1 MGEQQDYHWLD
12 KHARVRINT
21 VRLSTTPRHGSEL
34 WAHMR
39 NFHFVA
45 HDGNM
50 DKKPPPPDDD
60 APPSDDEGRAR
71 RCYFIFASERQRLLR
86 LGAERWI
93 DSRRASIPRGGVPRI
108 LPQEAAVLSDPKEW
122 PFTRPAQWDP
132 DSSFYPME
140 LLQVN
145 FANAPI
151 RMSCKRSL
159 SRFGVS
165 VSGLRTT

>member
-50 DKKPPPPDDD
+50 DKKPPPPVHK
-60 APPSDDEGRAR
+60 
-71 RCYFIFASERQRLLR
+71 YQLLF
-86 LGAERWI
+86 
-93 DSRRASIPRGGVPRI
+93 
-108 LPQEAAVLSDPKEW
+108 W
-122 PFTRPAQWDP
+122 PN
-132 DSSFYPME
+132 
-140 LLQVN
+140 V
-145 FANAPI
+145 ANGSA
-151 RMSCKRSL
+151 C
-159 SRFGVS
+159 
-165 VSGLRTT
+165 

>member
-12 KHARVRINT
+12 KHPRVRINT

-50 DKKPPPPDDD
+50 DKKPPPTDAD
-60 APPSDDEGRAR
+60 APPSEDEGRAT

-145 FANAPI
+145 FA
-151 RMSCKRSL
+151 KRSH
-159 SRFGVS
+159 RFCLA
-165 VSGLRTT
+165 SGRFHGLGCRPAI